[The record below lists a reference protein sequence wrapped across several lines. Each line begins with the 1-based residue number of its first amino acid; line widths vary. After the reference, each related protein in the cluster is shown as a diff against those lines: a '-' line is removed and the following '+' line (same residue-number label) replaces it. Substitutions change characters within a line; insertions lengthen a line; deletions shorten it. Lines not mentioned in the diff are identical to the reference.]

1 MSDPT
6 ILYPVSNTSREEF
19 LAERK
24 KQKYFITG
32 MRFFIL
38 IFILAGWEIAARY
51 HLIDAFIFS
60 SPTRIFKVMLQMAA
74 DKSLFYH
81 IGITIGETLVSFV
94 LVLIIGTLIAMLLW
108 WCRSAADI
116 LEPYF
121 VVLNSLPKT
130 ALAPI
135 LIVWLGNNMKTI
147 IVCGVTMAVFS
158 TIINLY
164 TAFIHIDSDKLLL
177 IRTLGGTRR
186 DILRYIVLPA
196 SISAIVS
203 NLKVNI
209 GLCLVGVI
217 IGEFLAANAGLGYL
231 IIYGSQVFRLD
242 YVMLS
247 IIILFILAM
256 VLYQLLSF
264 VEKRYQKKQ

>member
-6 ILYPVSNTSREEF
+6 ILYPVSNTSRKEF

-186 DILRYIVLPA
+186 DILLYIVLPA

-203 NLKVNI
+203 K

-247 IIILFILAM
+247 IIILCILAM

>member
-164 TAFIHIDSDKLLL
+164 TRLRGQRDLPHA
-177 IRTLGGTRR
+177 RERRR
-186 DILRYIVLPA
+186 DR
-196 SISAIVS
+196 
-203 NLKVNI
+203 
-209 GLCLVGVI
+209 
-217 IGEFLAANAGLGYL
+217 AGLVRADHAARPPLAGDL
-231 IIYGSQVFRLD
+231 HSQQAAAAHARGR
-242 YVMLS
+242 
-247 IIILFILAM
+247 
-256 VLYQLLSF
+256 VLCAG
-264 VEKRYQKKQ
+264 

>member
-158 TIINLY
+158 TSS
-164 TAFIHIDSDKLLL
+164 TF
-177 IRTLGGTRR
+177 T
-186 DILRYIVLPA
+186 PP
-196 SISAIVS
+196 
-203 NLKVNI
+203 
-209 GLCLVGVI
+209 
-217 IGEFLAANAGLGYL
+217 
-231 IIYGSQVFRLD
+231 
-242 YVMLS
+242 
-247 IIILFILAM
+247 LFILTVINYCSSGPLVAHAEIFFAILFFRPASRPSS
-256 VLYQLLSF
+256 VT
-264 VEKRYQKKQ
+264 